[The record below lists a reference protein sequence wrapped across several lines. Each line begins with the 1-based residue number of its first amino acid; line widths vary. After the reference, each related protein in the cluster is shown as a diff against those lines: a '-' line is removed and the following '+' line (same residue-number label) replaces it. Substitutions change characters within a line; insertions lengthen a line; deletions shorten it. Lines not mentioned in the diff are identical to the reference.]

1 MLNPG
6 DIKGWNGF
14 PGQIE
19 ISLVLM
25 QDIFSLENWMIIANT
40 AKGVNLKKKRCTYC
54 LFIAFKE
61 ENKMVVGGRWKI

>member
-1 MLNPG
+1 
-6 DIKGWNGF
+6 
-14 PGQIE
+14 
-19 ISLVLM
+19 
-25 QDIFSLENWMIIANT
+25 MIIANT